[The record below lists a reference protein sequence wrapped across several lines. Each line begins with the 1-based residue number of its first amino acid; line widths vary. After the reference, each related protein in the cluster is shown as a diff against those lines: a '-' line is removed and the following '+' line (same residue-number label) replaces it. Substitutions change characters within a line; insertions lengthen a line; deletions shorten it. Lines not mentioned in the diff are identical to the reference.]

1 MAWFWQK
8 KKEESDLKVAQTK
21 SAEAKSNLLSR
32 VAKPSGK
39 NAKSA
44 QKGTAKKAAKKSS
57 GKAAPT
63 KMKGDAS
70 IAHRILVGP
79 IVTEK
84 AALLAESGTYVF
96 AVTPHANKIEIAR
109 AIAGVYNVTPRKVTV
124 VNEKGKS
131 KVFAQKMGRRSGQR
145 KAYVTLTAGE
155 SIELFEKAAK

>member
-8 KKEESDLKVAQTK
+8 KKEEKDLKVAQTK
-21 SAEAKSNLLSR
+21 SAAAKSNLLQR
-32 VAKPSGK
+32 VAKPV
-39 NAKSA
+39 AKA
-44 QKGTAKKAAKKSS
+44 DVKKGAKKTA
-57 GKAAPT
+57 GKTTASK

-84 AALLAESGTYVF
+84 AALLAEHGTYVF
-96 AVTPHANKIEIAR
+96 AVTPHANKIDIAR
-109 AIAGVYNVTPRKVTV
+109 AVAGVYNVTPRKVTV
-124 VNEKGKS
+124 VNGQGKT

-145 KAYVTLTAGE
+145 KAYVTLTPGE